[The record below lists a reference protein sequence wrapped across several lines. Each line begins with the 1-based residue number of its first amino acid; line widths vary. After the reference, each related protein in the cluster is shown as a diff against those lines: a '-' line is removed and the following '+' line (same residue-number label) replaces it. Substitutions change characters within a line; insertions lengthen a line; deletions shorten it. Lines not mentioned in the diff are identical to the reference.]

1 MGPSQK
7 IILVAMIIML
17 FILAYF
23 TYVNTKKTMNSA
35 NFPPI
40 ISKCPD
46 YWSEDMAG
54 MCQDGGGLQPP
65 NTNSAITGC
74 YGTKDL
80 SLVKYMGKTGRC
92 EKRKWAEACD
102 ISWDG
107 ITNNRSIC
115 K

>member
-1 MGPSQK
+1 MGPLQK
-7 IILVAMIIML
+7 IIIVAMTIML

-40 ISKCPD
+40 ISNCPD
-46 YWSEDMAG
+46 YWSEDRTG
-54 MCQDGGGLQPP
+54 KCVDGGGLQPP
-65 NTNSAITGC
+65 NADT
-74 YGTKDL
+74 TKTECHDTQDL
-80 SLVKYMGKTGRC
+80 SLPKYMGKTGLC
-92 EKRKWAEACD
+92 EKRKWAEACK